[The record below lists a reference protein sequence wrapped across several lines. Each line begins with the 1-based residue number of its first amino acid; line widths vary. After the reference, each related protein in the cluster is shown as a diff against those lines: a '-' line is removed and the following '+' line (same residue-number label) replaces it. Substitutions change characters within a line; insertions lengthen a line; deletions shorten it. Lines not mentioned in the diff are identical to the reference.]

1 MPDALDTRRGQ
12 GFRLEDYLI
21 GQPIGK
27 GCSAAVYEATV
38 PALSQHLEKAEP
50 TRPLPGRGPA
60 VAPRGEEGEQA
71 PGAPAF
77 PFAIKMMWNI
87 SVRTGPLLF
96 QVGVPQNAIIA
107 ELVEFLSWKH
117 LGKDRFPTGKRP
129 VRFGFLILFRESEAA
144 FLQLKPLHSPVGIR
158 FNGRVS
164 KSGWGQPVRGS
175 SRQTPS

>member
-50 TRPLPGRGPA
+50 TWPLPGRDPA

-71 PGAPAF
+71 PGALAF

-96 QVGVPQNAIIA
+96 QVGVPQNAIHSGA
-107 ELVEFLSWKH
+107 GGVSFLEAP
-117 LGKDRFPTGKRP
+117 RKRQVP
-129 VRFGFLILFRESEAA
+129 HRKEACEVRLPH
-144 FLQLKPLHSPVGIR
+144 PLS
-158 FNGRVS
+158 RV
-164 KSGWGQPVRGS
+164 
-175 SRQTPS
+175 